1 MSATTDLPLTQTLN
15 RLEVSQKKA
24 KGNFVTMKTLV
35 QWEKVLAEQVV
46 LPTRNRWSRRA
57 IAQYLGIS
65 KNTLKVYIEKIAI
78 VVKDFRSRIPRDA
91 KGNFKAGFSLDQ
103 YQFWLVVKIAHFA
116 ALIRADLNGTSYISD
131 IAQIFA
137 KSQQHVSYEV
147 FVYDSSLHSDAA

>member
-1 MSATTDLPLTQTLN
+1 MQK
-15 RLEVSQKKA
+15 RLEVVQGKA
-24 KGNFVTMKTLV
+24 KGSFVAMKTLV
-35 QWEKVLAEQVV
+35 QWKKVLAEQVV

-65 KNTLKVYIEKIAI
+65 KNTLKTYIEKIAI
-78 VVKDFRSRIPRDA
+78 VVKDFRSRIPKDP

-116 ALIRADLNGTSYISD
+116 ALIRADLNGTSYICD

-137 KSQQHVSYEV
+137 KSQQYVSYEV
-147 FVYDSSLHSDAA
+147 FVYDSNLHSDVA

>member
-1 MSATTDLPLTQTLN
+1 MTKASQ
-15 RLEVSQKKA
+15 VSQGKA
-24 KGNFVTMKTLV
+24 KGDFVIMKTLV

-57 IAQYLGIS
+57 ITQYLGIS
-65 KNTLKVYIEKIAI
+65 KNTLKTYIEKIAI
-78 VVKDFRSRIPRDA
+78 VVKDFRSRIPRDS

-131 IAQIFA
+131 IAQVFA
-137 KSQQHVSYEV
+137 KSQQYVSYEV
-147 FVYDSSLHSDAA
+147 FLYDNSLHSDAA